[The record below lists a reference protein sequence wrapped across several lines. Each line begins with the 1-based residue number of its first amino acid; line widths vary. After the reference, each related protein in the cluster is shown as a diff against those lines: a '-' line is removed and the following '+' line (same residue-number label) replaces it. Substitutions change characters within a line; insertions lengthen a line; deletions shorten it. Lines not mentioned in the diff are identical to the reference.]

1 MRALFTAAFAVA
13 MVWLL
18 PQIALGILYELGT
31 GYESGT
37 GVSRDLNEFH
47 RQYSLAGVAKLLSQ
61 EQLLTAERNA
71 PLTGVML
78 SNNRVTETDILGQ
91 IGYLGD
97 DISPSGETSRRP
109 Q

>member
-13 MVWLL
+13 MVWSL

-37 GVSRDLNEFH
+37 GVSRDL
-47 RQYSLAGVAKLLSQ
+47 SQ

-78 SNNRVTETDILGQ
+78 SNNRVMETDILGQ
-91 IGYLGD
+91 IGYLAD

>member
-13 MVWLL
+13 MLWLL
-18 PQIALGILYELGT
+18 PQIALEILYE
-31 GYESGT
+31 S
-37 GVSRDLNEFH
+37 S
-47 RQYSLAGVAKLLSQ
+47 SLAVENLAPGKTRDTAIEQRDRVAKLLSQ

-78 SNNRVTETDILGQ
+78 SNNRVMETDILGQ
-91 IGYLGD
+91 IGYLAD